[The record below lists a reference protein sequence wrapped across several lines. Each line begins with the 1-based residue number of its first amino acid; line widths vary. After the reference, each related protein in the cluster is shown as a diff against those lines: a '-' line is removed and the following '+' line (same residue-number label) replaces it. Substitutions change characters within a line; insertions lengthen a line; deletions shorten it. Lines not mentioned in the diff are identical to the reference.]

1 MKISMKEFEEAE
13 SVKKD
18 RERPL
23 DQRIVD
29 ILKQNNDSA
38 YELTDII
45 EMLEPTF
52 PKGNSGLDMIWGI
65 ALGINY
71 VKALSKLETEGKI
84 RKVPLKNGTYY
95 TLAKARANPPFIMG
109 AGKS

>member
-1 MKISMKEFEEAE
+1 MKEFEEAKSAE
-13 SVKKD
+13 EYRK
-18 RERPL
+18 RPL

-38 YELTDII
+38 YELIDII
-45 EMLEPTF
+45 EMLEPTL
-52 PKGNSGLDMIWGI
+52 PKGNSGLDMVWGV

-71 VKALSKLETEGKI
+71 DKALSKLETEGKI

-95 TLAKARANPPFIMG
+95 TLAKARANPVVIM
-109 AGKS
+109 SVD